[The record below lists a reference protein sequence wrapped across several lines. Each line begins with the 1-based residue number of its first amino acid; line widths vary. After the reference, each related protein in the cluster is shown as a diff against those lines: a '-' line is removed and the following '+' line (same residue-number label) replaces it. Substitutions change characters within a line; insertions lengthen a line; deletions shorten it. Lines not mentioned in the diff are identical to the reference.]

1 MRICGDRLLRVRLVR
16 RLRLLHRLRRLR
28 RPLEPA
34 TSGARSPS
42 QSAKLKA
49 ALHARKTEAMPC
61 NNDPM
66 QWYVTLKIERDTSH
80 IMFDPKSMRKLNR
93 FTS

>member
-1 MRICGDRLLRVRLVR
+1 MRICGDRLLRVRLVL
-16 RLRLLHRLRRLR
+16 RLRLLRRLR

-34 TSGARSPS
+34 TSGASSPS